1 MRKQYLILFMRSRNY
16 CWLLCRLTF
25 ILSVTTIADNIVLH
39 HPFVPALCYF
49 QLSSQLSSQ
58 ILKFIHFAKVFLN
71 VSLRRT
77 AIIINYLTLSDWL
90 IDTELYKNF
99 GWIQLLLFKSFSSR
113 LSRFYWLVIYH
124 DRNRSNVSTTKYWR
138 KLLVIG
144 DKYFWVIRQ
153 KMFQNSF
160 ESFKSLSK
168 LFQWTQCAIYSA
180 LRITIIEKPKAGH
193 LMT

>member
-1 MRKQYLILFMRSRNY
+1 MLAVVPPNVYPISSNYSRQLCSSSPFCSCPLLFS
-16 CWLLCRLTF
+16 TQF
-25 ILSVTTIADNIVLH
+25 TIEFSNSQIYPFCKSIFECIPSSDRHYHQLFDNI
-39 HPFVPALCYF
+39 
-49 QLSSQLSSQ
+49 QLVNWYR
-58 ILKFIHFAKVFLN
+58 I
-71 VSLRRT
+71 VSF
-77 AIIINYLTLSDWL
+77 
-90 IDTELYKNF
+90 YKNF

-124 DRNRSNVSTTKYWR
+124 DRNRSNASTAKYWR

-153 KMFQNSF
+153 KMFENSF

-180 LRITIIEKPKAGH
+180 LRITTIEKPKAGH

>member
-1 MRKQYLILFMRSRNY
+1 M
-16 CWLLCRLTF
+16 
-25 ILSVTTIADNIVLH
+25 
-39 HPFVPALCYF
+39 
-49 QLSSQLSSQ
+49 
-58 ILKFIHFAKVFLN
+58 
-71 VSLRRT
+71 
-77 AIIINYLTLSDWL
+77 
-90 IDTELYKNF
+90 
-99 GWIQLLLFKSFSSR
+99 
-113 LSRFYWLVIYH
+113 
-124 DRNRSNVSTTKYWR
+124 
-138 KLLVIG
+138 IG